1 MLSAF
6 EELLFP
12 IVERGGHL
20 LDPLVRSNCAIQAK
34 WDQSR
39 LVQRVVKYNHQ
50 HPRCKLHSQIGVRK
64 KIKTGQLGK
73 GFLGVALLSV
83 LLSAC
88 SSSGSTSSK
97 AESIC
102 TTLNTAIAK
111 AEEGASLVSLNRT
124 LGGSDDQIRP
134 SPFDIGDLPFN
145 LQEAGVTFQV
155 LNVDEAV
162 EKFLEVAGSCLSED
176 AYQYYSNYLN

>member
-1 MLSAF
+1 M
-6 EELLFP
+6 
-12 IVERGGHL
+12 
-20 LDPLVRSNCAIQAK
+20 
-34 WDQSR
+34 
-39 LVQRVVKYNHQ
+39 
-50 HPRCKLHSQIGVRK
+50 
-64 KIKTGQLGK
+64 KTGQLGK
-73 GFLGVALLSV
+73 GFLSFALLSV

-124 LGGSDDQIRP
+124 LGGSDDQISP
-134 SPFDIGDLPFN
+134 SSLDVFGLPSA
-145 LQEAGVTFQV
+145 LREAGIEFMDGPGQRG
-155 LNVDEAV
+155 AV

-176 AYQYYSNYLN
+176 AYQYYSNYLD